1 MLIDNRKLDDDKTEF
16 LIFGTAQQL
25 EKVDIPFCQRGQ
37 LRHFSCACWKESLFV
52 VLPQA
57 VHGIFQL
64 LIAIFLIV
72 QHMTRQKISLL
83 KVSCDILIHA
93 FVASRFDYCKAYYT
107 ACWTAH

>member
-1 MLIDNRKLDDDKTEF
+1 MLIDNRKLDDDKTECP
-16 LIFGTAQQL
+16 IFGTAQQL

-37 LRHFSCACWKESLFV
+37 LRHSCCACWKESLFV

-64 LIAIFLIV
+64 LIAIFLFV

-83 KVSCDILIHA
+83 KVSCDSHSCL
-93 FVASRFDYCKAYYT
+93 C
-107 ACWTAH
+107 C